1 MSATPAIEARALSKL
16 YAPGVGI
23 SEIDLR
29 VERGEVFGF
38 IGPNGAGKTTFIRT
52 MLDLIRPTAGAVEV
66 LGFDSRRQSLEV
78 RGRCGYLPGE
88 LKLSGHDTGRQVLDH
103 LARLRGVAP
112 DTAAGLIDRLGLE
125 PDRRIAD
132 LSKGNRQKIGL
143 IAALLAD
150 PELLVLDE
158 PTSGLDPLLQE
169 EVHAIV
175 REHAAAG
182 STVFL
187 SSHDLD
193 EVERAAD
200 RVAIIRAGRIVDVQ
214 GVAELRARRPR
225 ETSVILAEPLEES
238 VAARL
243 RGLDCV
249 HDLTLDGARLR
260 FATSGEI
267 TDLIRLLAEQRVLSL
282 TSREPELEELFL
294 RYYEDPGGAAGRGE
308 GS

>member
-1 MSATPAIEARALSKL
+1 MSGAPAIEARGLDKL

-23 SEIDLR
+23 SGVDLT

-52 MLDLIRPTAGAVEV
+52 MLDLIRPTAGTVSV
-66 LGFDSRRQSLEV
+66 FGLDSRRESLEV
-78 RGRCGYLPGE
+78 RRRCGYLPGE
-88 LKLSGHDTGRQVLDH
+88 LKLAGRDTGRQVLEH
-103 LARLRGVAP
+103 LARLRRADPGS
-112 DTAAGLIDRLGLE
+112 AAGLIARLGLE

-143 IAALLAD
+143 IAALFGD

-182 STVFL
+182 RTVFL

-214 GVAELRARRPR
+214 AVAELRTNRPR
-225 ETSVILAEPLEES
+225 ETSVLLAEPLDE
-238 VAARL
+238 AALAELGRL
-243 RGLDCV
+243 ECV
-249 HDLTLDGARLR
+249 RELTADGARLR

-267 TDLIRLLAEQRVLSL
+267 TDLIRLLASRRVLSL

-294 RYYEDPGGAAGRGE
+294 HYYEGSDVASDGGN